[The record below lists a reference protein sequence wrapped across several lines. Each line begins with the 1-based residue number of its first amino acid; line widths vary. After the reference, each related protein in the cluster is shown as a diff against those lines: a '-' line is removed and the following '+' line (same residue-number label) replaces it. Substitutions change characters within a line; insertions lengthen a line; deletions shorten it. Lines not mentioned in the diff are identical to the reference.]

1 MSDEKR
7 REAARQF
14 YQKWVN
20 RGKEDEDDRSYWLDF
35 LQKVLGIDDATDR
48 IDFQKKVI
56 GPDGNTK
63 RIDAY
68 IPETRV
74 LIEQKSLNIDLSKPQ
89 SGHNGMTPYE
99 QAKMYDNS
107 LPVSEKAKWIILSNF
122 AEIWVYDMDTARPE
136 PVKYSLIELRDK
148 YPEFEFLINQK
159 QTKITHEM
167 EVSVKAGEFVGLIYD
182 ALYKQ
187 YKDPDEAS
195 LRSLNMLCV
204 RLVFCLYAEDA
215 LIFGSN
221 GHMFH
226 DYLEQFETKDL
237 RRALID
243 LFKVLDQD
251 PEKGQRDKYLDES
264 LAAFPYVNGGL
275 FADEDIE
282 IPPFTDEIRDILLSK
297 ASEGFDWSQ
306 ISPTIFGAVFEST
319 LNPETRRSG
328 GMHYTSIENIH
339 KVIDPLF
346 LDDLKAEF
354 EEINAIQVERT
365 KKARLEKFQ
374 DKLSSLTWFDP
385 ACGSGNFL
393 TETFIS
399 IRRLENKVIRAILD
413 CDKKQVDGQIV
424 IGAVINPIKVG
435 IEQFYGIEI
444 NDFAVT
450 VAKTALWIAESQMMK
465 ETEDMIHMSLD
476 FLPLKTNAFIHEGN
490 ALQVNWEDIVDKR
503 KLSYIMGN
511 PPFVANNGRTKSNNS
526 HSKGMQSEE
535 QKKDRLAIFGK
546 DGGVLDYVACWYK
559 VAANY
564 MRGTSIQAAFVATD
578 SICQGQQLLPLWKP
592 LFKDGIK
599 INFAYEFFKWESEAS
614 GSATVYVVIV
624 GFSYKEKPDK
634 YIYYR
639 DGEKNKVEHIN
650 AYLVEAEDVFID
662 KRKEPICNVSKMIRG
677 SQPTDGG
684 NFILSYEEKE
694 ELIKKEPQAAKY
706 LHPFRMGEDMIKG
719 IDRYCLWLVDCNP
732 QDLKDMPLVLE
743 RVKKVRELRLKST
756 KAATVKK
763 AETPMLFDE
772 IKQPNSNYL
781 AYPIISAPR
790 RIVPVCYFDKN
801 VIAGNKLFVIP
812 NASLYEFGVITS
824 NIHMAWMRATCSW
837 YGPSYQYSNTIVYN
851 NFPWPKPSA
860 EQKHKIETTA
870 QRILDARNKYDKCS
884 LEELYGDN
892 YILYNE
898 LVTAHIAND
907 KAVMQAY
914 GFSIKDTSEADC
926 VAKLMQMYK
935 ELTEG

>member
-1 MSDEKR
+1 M
-7 REAARQF
+7 
-14 YQKWVN
+14 
-20 RGKEDEDDRSYWLDF
+20 
-35 LQKVLGIDDATDR
+35 
-48 IDFQKKVI
+48 
-56 GPDGNTK
+56 
-63 RIDAY
+63 
-68 IPETRV
+68 
-74 LIEQKSLNIDLSKPQ
+74 IEQKSLHIDLSKPQ

-187 YKDPDEAS
+187 YKDPDESS

-251 PEKGQRDKYLDES
+251 PEKGERDKYLDES

-346 LDDLKAEF
+346 LDELNAEF

-399 IRRLENKVIRAILD
+399 IR
-413 CDKKQVDGQIV
+413 
-424 IGAVINPIKVG
+424 
-435 IEQFYGIEI
+435 
-444 NDFAVT
+444 
-450 VAKTALWIAESQMMK
+450 S
-465 ETEDMIHMSLD
+465 
-476 FLPLKTNAFIHEGN
+476 
-490 ALQVNWEDIVDKR
+490 
-503 KLSYIMGN
+503 
-511 PPFVANNGRTKSNNS
+511 
-526 HSKGMQSEE
+526 
-535 QKKDRLAIFGK
+535 
-546 DGGVLDYVACWYK
+546 
-559 VAANY
+559 
-564 MRGTSIQAAFVATD
+564 D
-578 SICQGQQLLPLWKP
+578 S
-592 LFKDGIK
+592 
-599 INFAYEFFKWESEAS
+599 
-614 GSATVYVVIV
+614 
-624 GFSYKEKPDK
+624 
-634 YIYYR
+634 
-639 DGEKNKVEHIN
+639 
-650 AYLVEAEDVFID
+650 
-662 KRKEPICNVSKMIRG
+662 
-677 SQPTDGG
+677 
-684 NFILSYEEKE
+684 
-694 ELIKKEPQAAKY
+694 
-706 LHPFRMGEDMIKG
+706 
-719 IDRYCLWLVDCNP
+719 
-732 QDLKDMPLVLE
+732 
-743 RVKKVRELRLKST
+743 
-756 KAATVKK
+756 
-763 AETPMLFDE
+763 
-772 IKQPNSNYL
+772 
-781 AYPIISAPR
+781 
-790 RIVPVCYFDKN
+790 
-801 VIAGNKLFVIP
+801 
-812 NASLYEFGVITS
+812 
-824 NIHMAWMRATCSW
+824 
-837 YGPSYQYSNTIVYN
+837 
-851 NFPWPKPSA
+851 
-860 EQKHKIETTA
+860 
-870 QRILDARNKYDKCS
+870 
-884 LEELYGDN
+884 
-892 YILYNE
+892 
-898 LVTAHIAND
+898 
-907 KAVMQAY
+907 
-914 GFSIKDTSEADC
+914 
-926 VAKLMQMYK
+926 
-935 ELTEG
+935 